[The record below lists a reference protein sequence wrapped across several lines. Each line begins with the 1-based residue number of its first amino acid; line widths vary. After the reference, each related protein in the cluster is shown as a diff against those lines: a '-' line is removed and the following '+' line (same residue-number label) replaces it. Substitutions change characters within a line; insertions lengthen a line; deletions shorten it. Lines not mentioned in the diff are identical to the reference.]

1 MGYNTKKKFE
11 KKAKNLEGK
20 KAKLEEMRNCEKN
33 HKREGKEM
41 QRKDGVMLKQY
52 KFTQLTL
59 VSIGR

>member
-1 MGYNTKKKFE
+1 MGNTKRTFE
-11 KKAKNLEGK
+11 NRQNLEGK